1 MKTLYITLFLLLSVY
16 MNAQDA
22 FQYFEGNQGSYSILI
37 QKDSNST
44 WQIGKPHKII
54 FDEAASQP
62 NAILTDT
69 LLPYPESDTAVFQA
83 HIANQFFYGIWAFQW
98 SQKLNYGAGDGGMVE
113 FKTQSDSTWSNA
125 FTSPYVYNYYG
136 YDSLN
141 LDTLTN
147 GELGFVGTDSTWKDI
162 WFCLDA
168 SFYLEDTISLRY
180 THFAD
185 SIPDSTEG
193 WMIDNM
199 LAHITMIH
207 TVGEEV
213 QEEYLKVY
221 PTPTS
226 DILKIQTKKLDEFH
240 VIESIQ
246 VRAVNGNIVLNHGK
260 APTKFELD
268 VSGLEP
274 GVYFVSITTN
284 LSEEVFEI
292 VKL

>member
-1 MKTLYITLFLLLSVY
+1 MKTLYTTLFLLLSVY

-125 FTSPYVYNYYG
+125 FTSP
-136 YDSLN
+136 
-141 LDTLTN
+141 
-147 GELGFVGTDSTWKDI
+147 
-162 WFCLDA
+162 
-168 SFYLEDTISLRY
+168 
-180 THFAD
+180 
-185 SIPDSTEG
+185 
-193 WMIDNM
+193 
-199 LAHITMIH
+199 
-207 TVGEEV
+207 
-213 QEEYLKVY
+213 
-221 PTPTS
+221 
-226 DILKIQTKKLDEFH
+226 
-240 VIESIQ
+240 
-246 VRAVNGNIVLNHGK
+246 
-260 APTKFELD
+260 
-268 VSGLEP
+268 
-274 GVYFVSITTN
+274 
-284 LSEEVFEI
+284 
-292 VKL
+292 